1 MTTVK
6 HTIDSTNKS
15 LGRVAAQAAV
25 LLMGKNRTD
34 FARNTIAPVEVNITN
49 ASKVSISSKK
59 MADTV
64 FKHHSG
70 YRGGLKE
77 VDISRFIKEKGY
89 PELFRKTVWGMLPI
103 NKLRPKIIKNLH
115 VTE

>member
-1 MTTVK
+1 MK
-6 HTIDSTNKS
+6 YTIDSTNKT
-15 LGRVAAQAAV
+15 LGRVAAEAAV

-34 FARNTIAPVEVNITN
+34 FARNTIAPAEVEIVN
-49 ASKVSISSKK
+49 ASKVKISSKK
-59 MADTV
+59 MAETI

-77 VDISRFIKEKGY
+77 VKIDRFIAEKGY
-89 PELFRKTVWGMLPI
+89 PELFRKTIWGMLPI

>member
-1 MTTVK
+1 MK
-6 HTIDSTNKS
+6 HTIDSTNKP
-15 LGRVAAQAAV
+15 LGRVAAEAAV

-34 FARNTIAPVEVNITN
+34 FARNTIAPVEVSITN
-49 ASKVSISSKK
+49 ASKLKLSSKK
-59 MADTV
+59 LNTTV

-77 VDISRFIKEKGY
+77 VGIERFIKERGY
-89 PELFRKTVWGMLPI
+89 PELVRKTIWGMLPI

-115 VTE
+115 ITE

>member
-1 MTTVK
+1 MK
-6 HTIDSTNKS
+6 YTIDSTNKS
-15 LGRVAAQAAV
+15 LGRIATEAV
-25 LLMGKNRTD
+25 TVLMGKNRTD
-34 FARNTIAPVEVNITN
+34 FARNTVAPVEVVITN
-49 ASKVSISSKK
+49 ASKVNISSKK
-59 MADTV
+59 LADTV

-77 VDISRFIKEKGY
+77 VALDRFIKEKGY
-89 PELFRKTVWGMLPI
+89 AELFRKTIWGMLPI